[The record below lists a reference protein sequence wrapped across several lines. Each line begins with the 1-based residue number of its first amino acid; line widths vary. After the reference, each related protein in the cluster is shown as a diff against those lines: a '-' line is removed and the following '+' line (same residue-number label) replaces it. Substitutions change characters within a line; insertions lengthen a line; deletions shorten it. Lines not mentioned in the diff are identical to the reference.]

1 MKYKESQKEI
11 IFFLAGFMLG
21 VYYIYFMGDEKG
33 GVTDF
38 FSLQN
43 LMQIRYIEVVQE
55 EYFLYLVKK
64 RCGILLLLGI
74 LSLAI
79 AGKYLLQGFL
89 MLLGCSMGSMLSV
102 LIVRYGLRGMLLFFG
117 FVFPQDLLYIPA
129 LFGGVMLLT
138 DWNERV
144 FGKTNIYWKKGTER
158 QSMWKRMLFWGGVT
172 IIGLLLECYVNLF
185 FVKCVLKIF

>member
-1 MKYKESQKEI
+1 M
-11 IFFLAGFMLG
+11 
-21 VYYIYFMGDEKG
+21 
-33 GVTDF
+33 
-38 FSLQN
+38 
-43 LMQIRYIEVVQE
+43 VQE

-129 LFGGVMLLT
+129 LFGWVMLLT